1 MDNPNLSDEDKKLLN
16 KMRPE
21 ERQKFQFFP
30 SPDDSEDKSWIKK
43 NYWWIL
49 IILGALLVSL
59 IRH

>member
-21 ERQKFQFFP
+21 EHKKFQFFA
-30 SPDDSEDKSWIKK
+30 SPDDNEDKSWIKK